1 MTPWLA
7 GGGATVRGVSDGP
20 DAVKPFVC
28 TEYQGKRGTFAIM
41 GDGKVRFIPET
52 IDPKVFRTL
61 CLLAGGE
68 KIDNLDKIAPVV
80 AGEGQP
86 ELKAEAAPVAATAP
100 APPGTQAP
108 AK

>member
-28 TEYQGKRGTFAIM
+28 TEYQGKRGTFAVM

-52 IDPKVFRTL
+52 IDPKIFRTL
-61 CLLAGGE
+61 CLIAGGE
-68 KIDNLDKIAPVV
+68 KID
-80 AGEGQP
+80 G
-86 ELKAEAAPVAATAP
+86 
-100 APPGTQAP
+100 PG
-108 AK
+108 